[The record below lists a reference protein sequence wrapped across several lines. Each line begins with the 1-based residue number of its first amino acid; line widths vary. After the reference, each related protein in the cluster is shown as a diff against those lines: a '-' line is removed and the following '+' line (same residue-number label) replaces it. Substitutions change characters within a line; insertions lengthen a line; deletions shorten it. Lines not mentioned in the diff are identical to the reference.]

1 MFYLYIQLF
10 LITYDFIG
18 LILNLNIEIL
28 NSIIINSII
37 MILSITIYN
46 SFLNYKNI
54 KIDFQSE
61 LLLIYNIL
69 LSILTFIFYNSLCKF
84 NDIIYILYITI
95 TLALVIIIFL
105 SKKNHVK

>member
-95 TLALVIIIFL
+95 TLALVIILFL

>member
-69 LSILTFIFYNSLCKF
+69 LSILTFIFYNSLYKF

-95 TLALVIIIFL
+95 TLALVIILFL